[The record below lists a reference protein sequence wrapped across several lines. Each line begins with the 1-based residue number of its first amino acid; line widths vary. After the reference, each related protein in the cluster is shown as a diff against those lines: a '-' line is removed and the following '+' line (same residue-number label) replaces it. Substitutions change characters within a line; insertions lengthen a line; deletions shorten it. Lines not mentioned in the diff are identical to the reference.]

1 MICVQLFKRVDMA
14 VKKLCILGSTGSIG
28 KQALSLVDRLGIEIT
43 ALSAATNVKLLEE
56 QVRRFRPAYACLS
69 DENAAKDLEVR
80 IADTNTKVFSGS
92 EGLKEIAAVSDCD
105 TVLNSVV
112 GIAGLVPTLSAIDAG
127 KDIALANKETLVTG
141 GKLVTAKIKENGL
154 KLLPVDSEHS
164 AIFQCLQD
172 SHSASGLSRILLTA
186 SGGPFWGRSKDELR
200 DVTVEDALKHPNWS
214 MGKKITVDSAT
225 MMNKAFEL
233 IEAMWLFGLDP
244 DSIVVTV
251 HRQSILHSGVE
262 FKDGALLAQLGVPD
276 MRLPIQYALT
286 YPERMECSQERLTI
300 EKMAELTFERPDYD
314 TFECLAAGTEA
325 AKEGGLAPTAANAAN
340 EIAVQLFLE
349 GKIRFLEIG
358 EMVRKA
364 VSNAVK
370 ADNFTLDELLEYDS
384 EVRRKSLETAG
395 IA

>member
-1 MICVQLFKRVDMA
+1 MA

-325 AKEGGLAPTAANAAN
+325 AKKGGLAPTAANAAN